1 LLGLLISEPWHLPP
15 GCAIIAAPEPDRREV
30 TMAKE
35 VSRRAFFGILG
46 AVGVGLGGVRL
57 ARAAAM
63 SFDVKL
69 SGAEQVPPVMT
80 KGSGVAHLTYDPASR
95 KLTWNVTYENLSS
108 EVTMAHFHGPAG
120 AGKNAGVKLW
130 LSKKGSAVTGPIT
143 GEATLSEADA
153 KELMAGEW
161 YINVHTKDH
170 PGGEIRGQVV
180 PGGM

>member
-1 LLGLLISEPWHLPP
+1 
-15 GCAIIAAPEPDRREV
+15 
-30 TMAKE
+30 MAQE
-35 VSRRAFFGILG
+35 MSRRALFAL
-46 AVGVGLGGVRL
+46 VGVASFGSVMARR
-57 ARAAAM
+57 ARAAEM

-69 SGAEQVPPVMT
+69 VGAEQVPPVET
-80 KGSGVAHLTYDPASR
+80 KGTGLAHLTYDPATR
-95 KLTWNVTYENLSS
+95 KLTWKVTVENLSS
-108 EVTMAHFHGPAG
+108 EVTMAHFHGPAS

-153 KELMAGEW
+153 KEFLAGQW

-180 PGGM
+180 PQGM